1 MKYLYE
7 IIKLLFAI
15 PLLIAYVISI
25 GSVSLHIEF
34 PDETSIN
41 FNGWLF

>member
-15 PLLIAYVISI
+15 PLLIVYTISFGAYSF
-25 GSVSLHIEF
+25 HITF
-34 PDETSIN
+34 PDNSFIN